1 MATDNPLVPVFTPPL
16 ATLLAHAEKL
26 KGAPLTEAEVERVRD
41 HAICI
46 IMQPGDADKM
56 TTSRGYRD
64 VEPENCWADWH
75 RLRVELTGNGYLPKI
90 LLCLVGGADF
100 PAKARP
106 ILDELGLQ
114 YEFTPRD
121 ERMAKAFES
130 SSFRVAPT
138 LQPADFARIAE
149 HESVLYVFSKNFPA
163 REAPNVSQKLLQVGA
178 RLLDAGGFAMKSESS
193 GIAHSSARWQVLAK
207 QANNETGRAEFWAG
221 LFDAFVFY
229 PIQSDGDFYSCG
241 MHLLGQPDLIA
252 ATDLA
257 PVKGAVELFRA
268 FAMYLLVE
276 CPDGEFA
283 SGHTFGASNNASRYR
298 VVWEPCTGYEEDDFF
313 FNPFGRWRFTAN

>member
-1 MATDNPLVPVFTPPL
+1 MATDNALVPVFVPPL

-26 KGAPLTEAEVERVRD
+26 KGTPLTEAEVERVRD
-41 HAICI
+41 HAICV
-46 IMQPGDADKM
+46 MMRPSAADDM
-56 TTSRGYRD
+56 TASRGYCD

-100 PAKARP
+100 PAKAQP

-114 YEFTPRD
+114 YEFAPRD

-130 SSFRVAPT
+130 SSFRVSPT
-138 LQPADFARIAE
+138 LKPADFARIAQ
-149 HESVLYVFSKNFPA
+149 HESVLYVFSKNFSA
-163 REAPNVSQKLLQVGA
+163 REAPNVSQKLLQAGA
-178 RLLDAGGFAMKSESS
+178 RLLDATGFAMKCESS
-193 GIAHSSARWQVLAK
+193 GIAHSSARWQALAK
-207 QANNETGRAEFWAG
+207 QADDPSDRAEFWTG
-221 LFDAFVFY
+221 LFDAFVAY
-229 PIQSDGDFYSCG
+229 PIQSKGDFYSCG
-241 MHLLGQPDLIA
+241 MHLLGKPDLIT

-257 PVKGAVELFRA
+257 PVKDAVELFRA

-283 SGHTFGASNNASRYR
+283 SGHTFSASAATPRYR
-298 VVWEPCTGYEEDDFF
+298 VAWEPCTGYDEDDFF
-313 FNPFGRWRFTAN
+313 FNPFGRWRFTAS